1 MYFLRKVIFTGL
13 IFISWELNA
22 QVALPTFQGVQAAS
36 EVALYSFSSH
46 TFTNSSATGNTGPT
60 LANCKSSYNTSW
72 ENDTDLFNVQT
83 QGIQEWTVPASGT
96 YRITAKGASGGIY
109 AGSSSI
115 KGFPGA
121 GATVVGDISL
131 TIGTVIKIVVGQ
143 KPTTTSNSS
152 GNGSPGGGSSW
163 VYTGSIAGNG
173 LIVVAGGGGGTGH
186 GSSSSVAGNGKGGN
200 DANTSN
206 ESSNGEN
213 FGENARKGRGS
224 EGNLG
229 NGYGGKATVGGN
241 YNGSGGGAGWLGD
254 GQDES
259 GGANGGDRFIGG
271 TSPDGAHQYGGFGGG
286 GGSGGNG
293 NAGGGGGGYTG
304 GGAGKTYSAVSGGG
318 GSSWGGGGGGG
329 SYASSSMSSV
339 TMTEGDSGIDEA
351 DVDNGSIIIAKQ

>member
-1 MYFLRKVIFTGL
+1 MKKIVITAILF
-13 IFISWELNA
+13 FSWELNA

-96 YRITAKGASGGIY
+96 YRITAKGASGGAY
-109 AGSSSI
+109 GGSGSSQ
-115 KGFPGA
+115 GYPGA

-131 TIGTVIKIVVGQ
+131 TLGTVLKIVVGQ
-143 KPTTTSNSS
+143 KPTSTSSDYKS
-152 GNGSPGGGSSW
+152 GSAGGGASW
-163 VYTGSIAGNG
+163 VYTGSIGGNG

-186 GSSSSVAGNGKGGN
+186 GSSSNNLAGNGKGGN

-206 ESSNGEN
+206 ESTNGEY
-213 FGENARKGRGS
+213 FGENQRRGRGS
-224 EGNLG
+224 SGNLG
-229 NGYGGKATVGGN
+229 TGYGGQKTAGVTT
-241 YNGSGGGAGWLGD
+241 YNGGGGGAGWLGD
-254 GQDES
+254 GQDYTNY
-259 GGANGGDRFIGG
+259 GRGGDRFVGG
-271 TSPDGAHQYGGFGGG
+271 ISEDGASMYGGFGGG

-304 GGAGKTYSAVSGGG
+304 GGAGYGFDTVSGY
-318 GSSWGGGGGGG
+318 SSKSWGGGGGGG

-339 TMTEGDSGIDEA
+339 TMTEGDSGIDQD
-351 DVDNGSIIIAKQ
+351 DVDNGSVIIARQ